1 MFNGVQNQEEIAMTK
16 KKLLFL
22 LPFFL
27 FACGESP
34 TASGDEKEIIGSW
47 LHIESDDYAKRRMEF
62 GKSGKLLISEE
73 YGGETEV
80 VIGTW
85 SITADV
91 LTLKV
96 TSDGEMFVAR
106 CNYFIGGDRL
116 TLVYIDPPENRGDS
130 EVYERL

>member
-1 MFNGVQNQEEIAMTK
+1 MNKQS
-16 KKLLFL
+16 LLFL

-34 TASGDEKEIIGSW
+34 TASGDEEEFIGSW
-47 LHIESDDYAKRRMEF
+47 FLLKSDDYAKLRMEF
-62 GKSGKLLISEE
+62 GKSGKLLRSFDV
-73 YGGETEV
+73 GGETFLR
-80 VIGTW
+80 IGTW

-91 LTLKV
+91 LTMKV
-96 TSDGEMFVAR
+96 TLDGEMMVAR